1 MGGAYDE
8 KLAALAGLFKALMAA
23 PLKPLNR
30 GHLPQTQAL
39 YVLYQDDEPISV
51 GSPPY
56 LDEKQLQPFV
66 RIGVSI
72 AIGNMPGSKRATR
85 DESRTAKVLHAR
97 WIEVEDPLMRLM
109 LETYAGQSLG
119 VSVSN
124 PKLIE
129 AMMKPPQM
137 APASRDQMV

>member
-1 MGGAYDE
+1 MGGAYAE
-8 KLAALAGLFKALMAA
+8 KLAALPALYKALMAA

-30 GHLPQTQAL
+30 GHLPHTEAL
-39 YVLYQDDEPISV
+39 YVLYQADEPIRV

-66 RIGVSI
+66 RIGVSV
-72 AIGNMPGSKRATR
+72 AIGNMPGSRRATR
-85 DESRTAKVLHAR
+85 DEDRTAKVLHAR

-129 AMMKPPQM
+129 AMLKPAQKAQDPQ
-137 APASRDQMV
+137 DQMV